1 MNGVT
6 GKVLDVAYRTSKGKP
21 EVQAV
26 IVKFD
31 DDEIGQQC
39 RKENLNFHTSVKN
52 HNGVPIFKTKFSY
65 KAKRH
70 GSLMQAGKEQWLIQF
85 PLSLA
90 FASTGMYH
98 FFINLTFFILL
109 QLCCSL
115 SEQK

>member
-39 RKENLNFHTSVKN
+39 RKENLNFHTDIKN
-52 HNGVPIFKTKFSY
+52 RNGVPIFKTRFCY
-65 KAKRH
+65 KSTRQASSMK
-70 GSLMQAGKEQWLIQF
+70 AGKDLWLRQF
-85 PLSLA
+85 PLTLA
-90 FASTGMYH
+90 FASTGKC
-98 FFINLTFFILL
+98 I
-109 QLCCSL
+109 
-115 SEQK
+115 